1 VGSVYTAYVCVPCLS
16 GSYLL
21 DKKHPLD
28 VEDKETLMMARGW
41 ILIACHTHSHM
52 VPLYSSM
59 ACLSPNP
66 RPSALRWCSRVRQSW
81 TWIRFSLDVSPAL
94 NSEWAPRRGLSH
106 QSHVVIYRDTYG
118 QAKVYSKVRLA
129 RNVDCP
135 CQLSLCG
142 QVLACTES
150 VTSEYHKSRLYLSV
164 LVRYWGRLARVKV
177 VLEVLR

>member
-1 VGSVYTAYVCVPCLS
+1 VPHALTHGAAVFVHGMLKS
-16 GSYLL
+16 QPLALRAEVVLEGA
-21 DKKHPLD
+21 PVLD
-28 VEDKETLMMARGW
+28 VDQ
-41 ILIACHTHSHM
+41 
-52 VPLYSSM
+52 V
-59 ACLSPNP
+59 
-66 RPSALRWCSRVRQSW
+66 
-81 TWIRFSLDVSPAL
+81 LDVSPAL

-129 RNVDCP
+129 RNVDRP

-150 VTSEYHKSRLYLSV
+150 VTSKYHKSRLYLSV